1 MKKQFCPKGHDTFV
15 TGRYKD
21 SSCIECVRG
30 RKKERAEAQKRWRQ
44 RNPEKSRAAAGRCQ
58 RYRNTGWTPEHYA
71 EVWALQGERCAICKR
86 PREEGEREFCAD
98 HCHQTERQRG
108 ILCPQ
113 CNSGL
118 GHFKDNIEAL
128 SAAIEYLKGHNGY

>member
-21 SSCIECVRG
+21 SS
-30 RKKERAEAQKRWRQ
+30 
-44 RNPEKSRAAAGRCQ
+44 
-58 RYRNTGWTPEHYA
+58 
-71 EVWALQGERCAICKR
+71 
-86 PREEGEREFCAD
+86 CAD